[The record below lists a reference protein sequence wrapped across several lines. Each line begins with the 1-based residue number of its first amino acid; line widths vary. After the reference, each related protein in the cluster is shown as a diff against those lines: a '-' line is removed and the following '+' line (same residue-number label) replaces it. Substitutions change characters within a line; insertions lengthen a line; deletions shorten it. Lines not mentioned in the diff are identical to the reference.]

1 MMFRA
6 METHRILAAALA
18 TVVITAP
25 VRADDALAL
34 SANRTYYQTN
44 AFNLR
49 FTGGELN
56 LYFYDGNF
64 TYDTGCPLN
73 GSAAFFP
80 PTDIPPC
87 EDGAT
92 GFVAS
97 GDADNDGVLD
107 DSSYWSVQTIVDSRF
122 VEPSRPELCEL
133 FAGPPS
139 ALPRPLEGFQDETDV
154 VFYDIR
160 TASVR
165 QFDLT
170 EYTLVRNYGA
180 GAGELKRMNEEIV
193 PGQYLFTFPRKGF
206 PELNPVAYKVTV
218 VPTLEAL
225 GSNTRSRRA
234 GFRFTTG
241 SWNQEYYQ
249 MDPRLITSIKWV
261 GNDRSIIRSGDQIY
275 FSILDPTESFLTFP
289 PTVPQAP
296 VRLTNATVRAYNMP
310 PHFYV
315 VGDEGVMNLQY
326 NRFLQSSG
334 VAYDDSDRD
343 FRAKV
348 IFVDSYNG
356 YAQSVFPAGTSKRE
370 RAAKGDFDRDGMINA
385 DEYAFQYPT
394 NEHLN
399 AAAKATYNENPT
411 GAGEYY
417 TLLST
422 VSNPIVEAT
431 EQPAGPSE
439 VTLDDEN
446 HIVFEVPTRP
456 RTGTTVKYEFVEL
469 VPGKKGKKGKKG
481 KPAKLK
487 PRKLKIE
494 GNWSLTTRTES
505 TTEDLEIRTRLVD
518 AFGAVTFTDGILPN
532 VTHEQEILVLRSL
545 NPVDP
550 GAELPKLGVK
560 VTVGALK

>member
-1 MMFRA
+1 

-18 TVVITAP
+18 TAVISAP
-25 VRADDALAL
+25 AYGDNAL
-34 SANRTYYQTN
+34 SLAANRTYYQTN
-44 AFNLR
+44 AYNLR
-49 FTGGELN
+49 FTEGSLEL
-56 LYFYDGNF
+56 YMYDGNF

-80 PTDIPPC
+80 PSDIPPC

-92 GFVAS
+92 GFVAA

-107 DSSYWSVQTIVDSRF
+107 DSSYWSVQTIVDSEF
-122 VEPSRPELCEL
+122 VEPSRPDLCEL

-139 ALPRPLEGFQDETDV
+139 ALPRPLQGFQDETDV

-170 EYTLVRNYGA
+170 EYTLTRSYGA

-193 PGQYLFTFPRKGF
+193 PGQYLFTFPRKDF
-206 PELNPVAYKVTV
+206 PELTPVAFKVTV

-225 GSNTRSRRA
+225 GSNTRSRRS

-249 MDPRLITSIKWV
+249 MDPRLITPIKWV
-261 GNDRSIIRSGDQIY
+261 GNDRTIIRAGDQIF
-275 FSILDPTESFLTFP
+275 FSILDPTESVLTFP

-296 VRLTNATVRAYNMP
+296 VRLTNATVRSYNLP

-326 NRFLQSSG
+326 DRLLRSSG
-334 VAYDDSDRD
+334 VAYDTSDRD

-348 IFVDSYNG
+348 IFVDTYNG
-356 YAQSVFPAGTSKRE
+356 YAQTVFPAGTSKRD

-399 AAAKATYNENPT
+399 AVAKATYNEAP

-417 TLLST
+417 SLAQTSL
-422 VSNPIVEAT
+422 VNNPITDAT
-431 EQPAGPSE
+431 EQPAGPSA

-456 RTGTTVKYEFVEL
+456 RVGTTVNYQFVEL
-469 VPGKKGKKGKKG
+469 VPGRKGR
-481 KPAKLK
+481 LK
-487 PRKLKIE
+487 PRKIKIE
-494 GNWSLTTRTES
+494 GNWTLTTRTES
-505 TTEDLEIRTRLVD
+505 TTEQVTIRTRTVD
-518 AFGAVTFTDGILPN
+518 PVFGTVTFAEGPLTI
-532 VTHEQEILVLRSL
+532 THDQEILVLRSL

-550 GAELPKLGVK
+550 GADLPQLGVK
-560 VTVGALK
+560 VNIGTLK